1 MMNPAI
7 PLSLARIGI
16 GATALAKPDL
26 TFQSFLLDPKQN
38 PQHEFVTRMFGS
50 REIALGVATLA
61 SMRSGSKSWLLAG
74 IVVDAADAVAGY
86 LSGNSGAVS
95 KNKGSMLAGLAAG
108 AAAAGV
114 LGLRGVSKPA
124 AIEA

>member
-7 PLSLARIGI
+7 ALSVARIGI
-16 GATALAKPDL
+16 GAAALVKPDAA
-26 TFQSFLLDPKQN
+26 FQGLMLDPKRN
-38 PQHEFVTRMFGS
+38 PQQQFVTRMFGS

-61 SMRSGSKSWLLAG
+61 SIRSGSKTWLLAG
-74 IVVDAADAVAGY
+74 VAIDAADAVAGY
-86 LSGNSGAVS
+86 LSGQSGAVERS
-95 KNKGSMLAGLAAG
+95 KSSVLMGLSASAV
-108 AAAAGV
+108 ASGV